1 MKSLLI
7 KEIRGF
13 FNSLTGYLVVIVFLL
28 LNSLFLWI
36 LPGNFNILDGGY
48 ASLDN
53 LFLLSPWVF
62 LFLIPAITMRLFADE
77 KRGGTMEF
85 LLTKPIT
92 DLQIILAKYLAGLL
106 LVILSV
112 IPTLVFYYT
121 VHELGNPVGNIDQ
134 GGTIG
139 SYLGLVFLGG
149 AYVAIGLFASSVTE
163 NQIISFILAAILS
176 FFFFLGF
183 DQIAGLEIFGNWD
196 LVILGLGIN
205 EHYVSMSKGVL
216 DTRDMIYFITLI
228 MAFLLGTRLVLQSR
242 KWE

>member
-196 LVILGLGIN
+196 LIILGLGIN